1 MQTVHTNHLFNMHKT
16 QFSLIVL
23 VLLNVY
29 GNRAV
34 YWYIENSEL
43 LVLHNAYRR
52 DIKYGNVLDQPKAD
66 SMLKLQWSHKL
77 AKLAQAWAFH
87 CVPTRSNL
95 TMRNGSKWTYV
106 GQNIAVVS
114 KVRDAVSVWFNEH
127 MNYNFNKNICRP
139 NKTCANYK
147 QLAFADT
154 THIGCG
160 FVRCKNLEAPNNI
173 LVVCNY
179 GPGGKYINKKPYEPI
194 FYEDLPYFIIV

>member
-1 MQTVHTNHLFNMHKT
+1 MQAVHTNHLFNMHKT

-29 GNRAV
+29 GNRAIF
-34 YWYIENSEL
+34 WNIENSEL

-52 DIKYGNVLDQPKAD
+52 DIKYGTVLDQPKAD

-95 TMRNGSKWTYV
+95 TMRDGSKWTYV

-114 KVRDAVSVWFNEH
+114 KVRE
-127 MNYNFNKNICRP
+127 
-139 NKTCANYK
+139 
-147 QLAFADT
+147 
-154 THIGCG
+154 
-160 FVRCKNLEAPNNI
+160 
-173 LVVCNY
+173 
-179 GPGGKYINKKPYEPI
+179 
-194 FYEDLPYFIIV
+194 